1 MNGYNKYIVE
11 FIGTFFLVFTVG
23 MTVIVPAAPISL
35 APIAIGSVLMV
46 MVYAGGYI
54 SGAHYNPAVTLAVFL
69 RGKIAVNDAVIYI
82 VTQLVAGVIA
92 ALVVGYFKTGAQVP
106 NVPNDNVMA
115 SLLAE
120 FLFTF
125 ALAYVVLTTATARA
139 TSGNSFYGLAIGFT
153 LMVAAF
159 AIGGITGA
167 AVNPAVAIG
176 ITTMGISS
184 WANFWIYLVADFL
197 GGAAAAGI
205 FRVTSPADYVAEV
218 APPAPAPTPA
228 PTPAKSGSKRR

>member
-1 MNGYNKYIVE
+1 MDSYKKYIVE

-46 MVYAGGYI
+46 MVYAGGHI

-69 RGKIAVNDAVIYI
+69 RGKCTANDAVIYI
-82 VTQLVAGVIA
+82 VVQLIAGVVA
-92 ALVVGYFKTGAQVP
+92 ALIVGFFKAGAEVP
-106 NVPNDNVMA
+106 IITHNVAN

-125 ALAYVVLTTATARA
+125 ALAYVVLNTATARA
-139 TSGNSFYGLAIGFT
+139 NTGNSFYGLAIGIT

-159 AIGGITGA
+159 AIGSISGA
-167 AVNPAVAIG
+167 AINPAVATG
-176 ITTMGISS
+176 ITVMGISS
-184 WANFWIYLVADFL
+184 WSSYWIYLVADFL

-205 FRVTSPADYVAEV
+205 FRLVSPEDHLPDVAIP
-218 APPAPAPTPA
+218 APPPTPA